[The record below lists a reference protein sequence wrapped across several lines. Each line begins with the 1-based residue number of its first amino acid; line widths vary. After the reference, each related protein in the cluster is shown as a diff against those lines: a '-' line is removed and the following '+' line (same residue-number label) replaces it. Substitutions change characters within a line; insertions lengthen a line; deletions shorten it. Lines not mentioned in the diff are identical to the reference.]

1 MLECDRRCLWRKC
14 AKCTRLPACK
24 NCVICACVAVLAPNV
39 KSSAH
44 AHKTSSRFT
53 LHCLQ
58 PFDSSR
64 FQFSWQVMESSE
76 GSKSSMSVFG
86 SPPEPIFNE
95 AKNGISNELLLDS
108 FKFLSSK
115 NEIAV
120 RGAVPDET
128 GGCFKSGQPVEFLF
142 ELCRYFELGV
152 DVQYRAADLYH
163 QFMTNHIVELYQV
176 TSLPLN

>member
-1 MLECDRRCLWRKC
+1 MWVSPLVTQMCECTITYTADDNLHDMRMRRYFGAKYWKFYAC
-14 AKCTRLPACK
+14 AESK
-24 NCVICACVAVLAPNV
+24 
-39 KSSAH
+39 
-44 AHKTSSRFT
+44 
-53 LHCLQ
+53 Q
-58 PFDSSR
+58 PF
-64 FQFSWQVMESSE
+64 FFTAASWSPWSKVVLLAVMESSE

-95 AKNGISNELLLDS
+95 SKNGLSNELLLDA

-115 NEIAV
+115 NDVAV

-142 ELCRYFELGV
+142 ELCRHFELGT

-163 QFMTNHIVELYQV
+163 KFMTNHIVELYQV
-176 TSLPLN
+176 KL

>member
-1 MLECDRRCLWRKC
+1 M
-14 AKCTRLPACK
+14 
-24 NCVICACVAVLAPNV
+24 CACVAILAPNV
-39 KSSAH
+39 VSYAH
-44 AHKTSSRFT
+44 AQEASSRFA

-58 PFDSSR
+58 PLAVALDSSR
-64 FQFSWQVMESSE
+64 FQSQFSWQIMESSE

-95 AKNGISNELLLDS
+95 TKNGLSNELLLDS

-115 NEIAV
+115 NEVAV

-142 ELCRYFELGV
+142 ELCRYFELGT
-152 DVQYRAADLYH
+152 DVQYKAADLYH

-176 TSLPLN
+176 INITTSLSILH